1 MNNFSNKM
9 KSELL
14 STIKQMEENKKCFV
28 KNSSKDFI
36 RNRKLSFFNV
46 LKLLLCLEGKNSF
59 ITMAEYFNY
68 SEKMPSQ
75 SALIQQRK
83 KLNEIA
89 MPYLFHKF
97 TSSYNALKNIKGY
110 RLLAVDGSKLNIHH
124 NPNDKDTHVKT
135 VPGYKGHNKLHINCM
150 YDLCN
155 KIFVDTCIQAVRKC
169 NESRALIDMVK
180 RFDSNEKA
188 IIIADRGYESYNVFA
203 NIQEKG
209 FKYLIRVKDITSTG
223 ISSTFKFPEADEF
236 DATKRVN
243 ITKRM
248 GRIPLDKRH
257 EYKKLCKVNPFDFIK
272 EGSYET
278 YSMDIRFVRF
288 KISDSSYE
296 TIVTNLDEREFDSTE
311 IKELYQ
317 LRWKIENSF
326 RELKYLTG
334 LNSLNS
340 KKVELITQEIYA
352 KLTMY
357 NFYSIISTNVKIKDK
372 NRKYSYTINFS
383 KAITVCKK
391 FFKCPANERPPNVEI
406 LIQRY
411 ISPVRNGRKYPRNI
425 TTKSWV
431 NFMYRIS

>member
-1 MNNFSNKM
+1 
-9 KSELL
+9 
-14 STIKQMEENKKCFV
+14 MEENKELFV
-28 KNSSKDFI
+28 KNPSKDFI

-75 SALIQQRK
+75 SAFIQQRN
-83 KLNEIA
+83 KLNSMA
-89 MPYLFHKF
+89 MSYLFDKF
-97 TSSYNALKNIKGY
+97 TSSYNAPKRVKGY

-155 KIFVDTCIQAVRKC
+155 KIFVDTCIQPVRKY
-169 NESRALIDMVK
+169 NESCALIDMVK
-180 RFDSNEKA
+180 RFNSNEKA
-188 IIIADRGYESYNVFA
+188 IIIADRGYESYNIFA
-203 NIQEKG
+203 NVQEKG

-223 ISSTFKFPEADEF
+223 ISSTFNFPETDEF
-236 DATKRVN
+236 DVITKVN
-243 ITKRM
+243 ITKKI
-248 GRIPLDKRH
+248 GKIPLDKRH
-257 EYKKLCKVNPFDFIK
+257 EYKKLFKKNPFDFIK
-272 EGSYET
+272 EGTYDT

-288 KISDSSYE
+288 KISENSYE
-296 TIVTNLDEREFDSTE
+296 TIVTNLDESEFSSTE
-311 IKELYQ
+311 IKELYH
-317 LRWKIENSF
+317 LRWQIENSF

-340 KKVELITQEIYA
+340 KKVEFIIQEIYA

-357 NFYSIISTNVKIKDK
+357 NFYSIISTNIKIKDK
-372 NRKYSYTINFS
+372 NRKYAYTINFS

-391 FFKCPANERPPNVEI
+391 FFKCPANERPPNVEV

-411 ISPVRNGRKYPRNI
+411 ISPIRNGRKYPRNM